1 MDFFICTFVFA
12 FLCENKLIGNAIFPA
27 PMATNWYRTANNYV
41 NLSFCRPTTVLYLL
55 NIRVKNIFL
64 VLIKLQMWKKFIS
77 SQIFRRCVYRCKLR
91 KKMRSM
97 MFALNIWRRLGFPF
111 EMALLVQIS
120 YSFNHHLD
128 DFIPNA
134 RKSMA
139 NDQNQLTL
147 LCAHFEP
154 KEKKLSE
161 HFPWWRQTMPSF
173 MCLVQIT
180 YPLLSFALEFAA
192 SSILLFVKPY

>member
-1 MDFFICTFVFA
+1 
-12 FLCENKLIGNAIFPA
+12 
-27 PMATNWYRTANNYV
+27 
-41 NLSFCRPTTVLYLL
+41 
-55 NIRVKNIFL
+55 
-64 VLIKLQMWKKFIS
+64 
-77 SQIFRRCVYRCKLR
+77 
-91 KKMRSM
+91 

-192 SSILLFVKPY
+192 SSILLFVSGARKLSNGKIEPEQWLSKNWYDWQRFAGFESFYFFSLELHSIFKIENKIKQNVKRVHRFMRCKSKSIRK